1 VTSRQIHRFSAIA
14 TSWGNSTHVV
24 GPKSW
29 EGKRVYC
36 LLKEEYDM
44 VRDQMRSQK
53 VEIVPMDDDLQQ

>member
-1 VTSRQIHRFSAIA
+1 MNQMTARQIHRFSAIA
-14 TSWGNSTHVV
+14 TAWGNSTHVV

-44 VRDQMRSQK
+44 VKDQMRSQK
-53 VEIVPMDDDLQQ
+53 VEIVEADG